1 MNRYRRTILS
11 AGILAVSLFYFL
23 YALFCIESRHV
34 RGVPD
39 SAFIPSIVGGAM
51 VLLSVVMTL
60 DDFKKDRAAAGTEER
75 KAEKK
80 ENLNVLGTAVLLLVY
95 ISLIEPLGFLIASVL
110 YLFVQF
116 LYLTPSDKLKK
127 PKTYVVYGLI
137 ALVASGGIYF
147 LFLNVFNLI
156 LPAGLLK

>member
-51 VLLSVVMTL
+51 VLLSAVMTL
-60 DDFKKDRAAAGTEER
+60 DDFKKDHMADGKEEK

-95 ISLIEPLGFLIASVL
+95 ICLIEPLGFLIASVL
-110 YLFVQF
+110 YLFAQF
-116 LYLTPSDKLKK
+116 LYLAPADKLKK
-127 PKTYVVYGLI
+127 LRTYVVYGLI
-137 ALVASGGIYF
+137 ALVASGGIYV
-147 LFLNVFNLI
+147 LFLNVFHLI